1 MTRGHYVR
9 AVRWVSEAL
18 GRDATLA
25 DLNDE
30 TLVFLLAWLQ
40 KTRGQTPNT
49 VNTTHKNLCCLWR
62 WCRDKGLVFTGPTV
76 KPIRAPRRVPRAL
89 SHDEFSRI
97 VAAAYRMTGTIGGL
111 PASVWWVTLLQLCTN
126 TGMRSGELLS
136 LEWQFINWDRG
147 WLIVP
152 AELRK
157 GKYED
162 GTYALWPETLAWLS
176 QYRKNEGRI
185 LGWERDRSR
194 YWDLWNNLLDAAG
207 LPKGRELKTQAL
219 RRTFATVVDLNGGDA
234 SRALGHADPTMAK
247 KHYIDPSAR
256 PAVDESSHIPGEWR
270 PLGIVGPNGEVRRHG

>member
-1 MTRGHYVR
+1 MSRGNLIPSAGGNSAMLLSAALERFFFARATTVTSPMTRGHYVR

-18 GRDATLA
+18 GREATLA

-147 WLIVP
+147 WLI
-152 AELRK
+152 EI
-157 GKYED
+157 
-162 GTYALWPETLAWLS
+162 
-176 QYRKNEGRI
+176 GRASCR
-185 LGWERDRSR
+185 ER
-194 YWDLWNNLLDAAG
+194 
-207 LPKGRELKTQAL
+207 
-219 RRTFATVVDLNGGDA
+219 V
-234 SRALGHADPTMAK
+234 
-247 KHYIDPSAR
+247 
-256 PAVDESSHIPGEWR
+256 SSP
-270 PLGIVGPNGEVRRHG
+270 V